1 VIGGVVP
8 VVNVRGVAP
17 GQMVLD
23 GQTLA
28 DIFIGKVSN
37 WSDPAIKK
45 LNPQLALPNQAIVT
59 VHRSDA
65 SGTVFIFTNY
75 LTKVSPEWKDR
86 VGNATAVDWPVGI
99 GAKGNE
105 GVAGNVAQTSGAI
118 GFVEYAYAKQNRLA
132 YTKMINRD
140 GKTVSPV
147 AAAFGAAAAG
157 ATWDPANGFGTLLTD
172 QAGAETWPIA
182 GATFILVY
190 KQPTDQ
196 AATKEA
202 LKFFQWAYKAGDQ
215 LAADLDFVT
224 FPDAVKQKIQAS
236 WNQVQGWSGGS

>member
-1 VIGGVVP
+1 
-8 VVNVRGVAP
+8 
-17 GQMVLD
+17 MVLD

-37 WSDPAIKK
+37 WNDPAIKK
-45 LNPQLALPNQAIVT
+45 LNPQLSLPNQAIVT

-75 LTKVSPEWKDR
+75 LTKVSAEWKDR

-105 GVAGNVAQTSGAI
+105 GVAGNVAQASGAI

-147 AAAFGAAAAG
+147 AASFGASAAG
-157 ATWDPANGFGTLLTD
+157 ASWDPANGFGTILTD
-172 QAGAETWPIA
+172 QPGAETWPIA

-190 KQPTDQ
+190 KQPVDQ

-215 LAADLDFVT
+215 MAADLDFVT
-224 FPDAVKQKIQAS
+224 FPDAVKQRIQAS
-236 WNQVQGWSGGS
+236 WNQVQGWSSGS